1 MPLEDCLTELYDEDT
16 PLTYSNLIELSD
28 MVSAETPQFI
38 AAWNQVTSE
47 RRAQVIERLVE
58 LAEENAQLD
67 FTAVLKIALA
77 DDDYLVQ
84 EKAIAGMWEAEDR
97 TVIPLLLN
105 ILQSD
110 APPPVRASAAAAL
123 GKYALLA
130 QEDKILPKDAQAVQ
144 ESLMRS
150 LQDES
155 DPLEVRRRALEAVSP
170 FNTPRIQEYIR
181 WAYGSGEQT
190 LKGSSIYAM
199 GKTQETAWLP
209 PSSRNST
216 APTPPC
222 ATRPPAPVASW
233 AKRTWCSTSYPCWKM
248 TIPKCR
254 WPPLAPWATS
264 AALGQARP
272 ATLYAQRRRIPQ
284 GSGTRSLGGD
294 GRVGDLGVPT

>member
-38 AAWNQVTSE
+38 PAWNQVTSE

-84 EKAIAGMWEAEDR
+84 EKAIAGMWEGEDR
-97 TVIPLLLN
+97 TVIPLLLD
-105 ILQSD
+105 ILHSD
-110 APPPVRASAAAAL
+110 GPPQVRASAAGAL
-123 GKYALLA
+123 GRFARLA

-170 FNTPRIQEYIR
+170 FNTPRVHEYIR
-181 WAYGSGEQT
+181 WAYSSSEQR

-209 PSSRNST
+209 AILSELRSANPSLRYE
-216 APTPPC
+216 AAC
-222 ATRPPAPVASW
+222 ACGELGEEDVVHHLIPLLEDDDSQVQVAAVIAMGNIGGPL
-233 AKRTWCSTSYPCWKM
+233 AKRALRRCMRNGDESLKE
-248 TIPKCR
+248 
-254 WPPLAPWATS
+254 
-264 AALGQARP
+264 AAQEALEEMD
-272 ATLYAQRRRIPQ
+272 I
-284 GSGTRSLGGD
+284 D
-294 GRVGDLGVPT
+294 DF

>member
-1 MPLEDCLTELYDEDT
+1 LSLDTCLIELEDEDA
-16 PLTYSNLIELSD
+16 PLSYSNLIELSD
-28 MVSAETPQFI
+28 LVSAEMPQFI
-38 AAWNQVTSE
+38 RSWNQVSSE
-47 RRAQVIERLVE
+47 RRAQVVERLVE
-58 LAEENAQLD
+58 LAEENARLD
-67 FTAVLKIALA
+67 FAIVLKLALA
-77 DDDYLVQ
+77 DDDYDVQ
-84 EKAIAGMWEAEDR
+84 EKAIAGMWEGEDR

-209 PSSRNST
+209 AIIPELHSTHPSLRYE
-216 APTPPC
+216 AVC
-222 ATRPPAPVASW
+222 ACSELGEEDMVQHLIPLLEDDDTQVQMAAVSAMGNIGGPL
-233 AKRTWCSTSYPCWKM
+233 AKRALRRCMRNGDESLKE
-248 TIPKCR
+248 
-254 WPPLAPWATS
+254 
-264 AALGQARP
+264 AAQEALEEMEG
-272 ATLYAQRRRIPQ
+272 LEI
-284 GSGTRSLGGD
+284 
-294 GRVGDLGVPT
+294 